1 MSIDIFPPGP
11 KRKPIVGHLMEF
23 RRDPIKFLM
32 NSAREH
38 GDIVHLKFGPQ
49 GIYMFNNPDYVKDV
63 LVTNNRNFVKSR
75 GLEMAKKFLGEGL
88 LTSEG
93 EFHRR
98 QRRLAQPAFH
108 HRRINAYAT
117 VMAQYTERAQTRW
130 QNGETL
136 DISQEMMRLTLAIV
150 GKTLFDADVESEA
163 GEIGQALT
171 DIMKLF
177 DRITMPFTWLL
188 EKLPLPSNFRFA
200 KAKLRLDQTIYR
212 IINERRATGEDRGD
226 LLSML
231 LLAQDEEGD
240 GTGMTDEQLR
250 DEAMTIFL
258 AGHETTANALTWTWY
273 LLSQHPDI
281 EARMHA
287 EIDSVLKGNLPTA
300 EDVARLRYTEMVF
313 AEAMRLYPPAW
324 LIGRRALNDYPIDKY
339 TIPARSIILMS
350 PYVMQHDARYYPEP
364 EKFDPERW
372 KPGARE
378 ARPKFSYFPFGGGPR
393 VCIGE
398 PFAWMEGVLLI
409 ATIAQKWKMRLA
421 AGQQIAM
428 QPMITLRP
436 KFGMR
441 MQMERREDA
450 LSHAALP
457 GSYAAEQEALMES
470 GAEAKVG

>member
-1 MSIDIFPPGP
+1 MTTVTVPPGP

-32 NSAREH
+32 SSAREY
-38 GDIVHLKFGPQ
+38 GDIAYLKFGPQ
-49 GIYMFNNPDYVKDV
+49 GIYLFNNPDYVKDV

-130 QNGETL
+130 QNCDTL

-150 GKTLFDADVESEA
+150 GKTLFDADVEAEA

-273 LLSQHPDI
+273 LLSQHTDI
-281 EARMHA
+281 EARLHA
-287 EIDSVLKGNLPTA
+287 EIDSVLNGNLPTA
-300 EDVARLRYTEMVF
+300 DDVARLRYTEMVF

-457 GSYAAEQEALMES
+457 GSFAAEQEALMES
-470 GAEAKVG
+470 GAEAKVS